1 MWVQEP
7 NTKSQG
13 PSFLQE
19 MFGQVWRSLWP
30 RPLALGHRL
39 LGLQRTPVDTS
50 CSRSLGDTR
59 LPQKGGWGGSSMKNR
74 SHEERRWELGKWKGP
89 EPLRKAEGRWEA
101 CNPGWGGRTAFGF
114 VRAPTPRPGTE
125 SRFFSL
131 LFEFSYSL
139 GQDPGLRSQKPQS

>member
-7 NTKSQG
+7 DTKSQG

-39 LGLQRTPVDTS
+39 LGLQRTLIDTS

-59 LPQKGGWGGSSMKNR
+59 LPQKGGWGGSSTNNR
-74 SHEERRWELGKWKGP
+74 SHEEGRWELGRWEGP
-89 EPLRKAEGRWEA
+89 EPLRKAEGGRLVTQVREA
-101 CNPGWGGRTAFGF
+101 GPRLSLY
-114 VRAPTPRPGTE
+114 VPPPPAPE
-125 SRFFSL
+125 LSL
-131 LFEFSYSL
+131 DSFPCSSSFPTL
-139 GQDPGLRSQKPQS
+139 